1 MVTYFIL
8 GLADLCFLGS
18 LKFTV
23 NKVSLA
29 SSKIKLSAV
38 VILPRIALA
47 KNREFAERLVKL
59 SGVDG

>member
-38 VILPRIALA
+38 VISPRIALQQ
-47 KNREFAERLVKL
+47 KIIHGSKTGSLLRDL
-59 SGVDG
+59 

>member
-38 VILPRIALA
+38 VISPRIALQQ
-47 KNREFAERLVKL
+47 KIIHGPKTGSLLRDL
-59 SGVDG
+59 